1 MLRSERLN
9 RYLARHGVSSRREA
23 DQLIAEGRVSVN
35 GVCIRELGSR
45 IDPDRDLVE
54 VDDERVIGFA
64 EPTVLLFHKPVGVL
78 STCKTGRE
86 KGPIILEY
94 LPSDRRLFPIGRLD
108 RDSSGLLLVTDDGEL
123 ANLLTHPRFGSTKV
137 YRVGIKP
144 ALTRRQLSQLSK
156 GVELEDG
163 FSKPIRIR
171 QLDEATYE
179 MTLGEG
185 RKRQIRRMVA
195 AIGAKV
201 VSLVR
206 IEQAGIRLG
215 NLAPGRWRELSSSE
229 IKRLRKLRD
238 LDTSHSNKEE

>member
-9 RYLARHGVSSRREA
+9 RYLARRGVCSRREA
-23 DQLIAEGRVSVN
+23 DQLIADGRVSVN
-35 GVCIRELGSR
+35 RVCIRELGSR
-45 IDPDRDLVE
+45 IDPVRDLVE
-54 VDDERVIGFA
+54 VDNEPVTDVVA
-64 EPTVLLFHKPVGVL
+64 PTVLLFHKPVGVL
-78 STCKTGRE
+78 STCKSGRE

-108 RDSSGLLLVTDDGEL
+108 RDSSGLLLVTDDGDL
-123 ANLLTHPRFGSTKV
+123 ANLLTHPKYGSTKV
-137 YRVGIKP
+137 YRVGVKP

-156 GVELEDG
+156 GVELDDG
-163 FSKPIRIR
+163 FAKPIRIR
-171 QLDEATYE
+171 PLDEATFE
-179 MTLGEG
+179 VTLGEG

-215 NLAPGRWRELSSSE
+215 NLAPGRWRELSSHE
-229 IKRLRKLRD
+229 INRLRKLRD
-238 LDTSHSNKEE
+238 LDTGHSNEEE